1 MDMDT
6 NSLAIP
12 TDHHHHNK
20 SLCDASCCNPHSW
33 SHRYVLLGLLSFI
46 QVVAY
51 FSMESPGGLEGVII
65 HVMNVDTAQYALQF
79 SASSWSNIVVC
90 LVGGVLVDRV
100 LGLRLGLLLSMLL
113 AAGGQLVWALGA
125 FVGRYWVML
134 CGRFLLGAGSEMFFI
149 IGNALLAVWF
159 KNKEISFAMSVD
171 ISACRIGG
179 ALALLANSEIY
190 KFLQFIPGGGYR
202 LGSTILVGFFAYLMA
217 IACCLVIIVI
227 DYCGEKKIQREKLIF
242 KKIRC
247 SDIKDFSLSFW
258 LVVGASS
265 LYYPVIFS
273 FVGIG
278 QLYFVLKFGLGIT
291 AANVANSV
299 VFSGVA
305 IVTPLIGLLVDATGR
320 NIYWGMLG
328 TLVAMASHL
337 LFGGSLP
344 NSVVIPYLSGVL
356 SSLSY
361 SFFASG
367 IWPLPA
373 LMVREQQ
380 VATAYGLL
388 KCPYHIS
395 MSIMTVASGI
405 IIDKAGYF
413 LLEVFFFLV
422 LYLALALLFCL
433 LILDTMSDTPTVN
446 ISGKRRRRGSKSKR
460 RKSAKNG
467 KKLSEQKEDLFNYQE

>member
-1 MDMDT
+1 MKNGPDINT

-12 TDHHHHNK
+12 TDHLK
-20 SLCDASCCNPHSW
+20 RSCCSCDAACCDPRSC

-51 FSMESPGGLEGVII
+51 FSMESPGGLEKTII
-65 HVMNVDTAQYALQF
+65 HVMNIDTMNYELQF
-79 SASSWSNIVVC
+79 SASSWSNVVVC
-90 LVGGVLVDRV
+90 LLGGVLVDRV
-100 LGLRLGLLLSMLL
+100 LGLRLGFFLSMMI
-113 AAGGQLVWALGA
+113 AASGQLVWALGA
-125 FVGRYWVML
+125 FVGEYWVML

-159 KNKEISFAMSVD
+159 KNKEISFAMSID

-190 KFLQFIPGGGYR
+190 ELLWFIPGGTNR
-202 LGSTILVGFFAYLMA
+202 LGSTLLVGFVGYLMA
-217 IACCLVIIVI
+217 IVCSIVIIAI
-227 DYCGEKKIQREKLIF
+227 DYCGEKKTDRQTLTV

-247 SDIKDFSLSFW
+247 SDVKDFSLSFW

-278 QLYFVLKFGLGIT
+278 QLYFVDKYGLGIT

-299 VFSGVA
+299 VFGG
-305 IVTPLIGLLVDATGR
+305 IPIITPLIGLLVDMTG
-320 NIYWGMLG
+320 YHVSWGILG
-328 TLVAMASHL
+328 TLVAMLSHL
-337 LFGGSLP
+337 LFAFSSP
-344 NSVVIPYLSGVL
+344 TAIVIPYLSGII

-373 LMVREQQ
+373 LMIREHQ

-395 MSIMTVASGI
+395 MSIVTIITGI
-405 IIDKAGYF
+405 IVDRAGYLF
-413 LLEVFFFLV
+413 LEVFFFLM
-422 LYLALALLFCL
+422 LYLTLVLLVYLSL
-433 LILDTMSDTPTVN
+433 LDITSDTPTVN
-446 ISGKRRRRGSKSKR
+446 ISNKKRHRDNRKR
-460 RKSAKNG
+460 RKETN
-467 KKLSEQKEDLFNYQE
+467 LMHNQVDVFNYQE